1 MRTWA
6 CANTHHP
13 WQNPED
19 SQRYEVNLVD
29 HDHLPPY
36 NGVFAYVYDLPY
48 RLQTVPTS
56 TVREPDCV
64 PCARGRPVSG
74 MICRLLGIRR
84 SSDTGNTARPRKSSA
99 KLHNRKKPFHLFLFS
114 SIKFCKIQNDV
125 GFKDVQCICGF
136 RRKSLLRLSRKQ
148 CNLKL
153 FCNMINCSS
162 KKMFLKEG
170 NEFEISKIKI

>member
-1 MRTWA
+1 M
-6 CANTHHP
+6 
-13 WQNPED
+13 
-19 SQRYEVNLVD
+19 
-29 HDHLPPY
+29 
-36 NGVFAYVYDLPY
+36 
-48 RLQTVPTS
+48 PTS

-136 RRKSLLRLSRKQ
+136 RRKSLLRLSRKR

-153 FCNMINCSS
+153 FCNMI
-162 KKMFLKEG
+162 KMFFRENVLKLMSHL
-170 NEFEISKIKI
+170 EILVHIE